1 MNSPRSLEACR
12 QLGILPESLYY
23 IDFKTYVQYNP
34 EIIRLS
40 KDIQQIRFDKINK
53 YREETIQLVKDKREE
68 IINNEE
74 KKENENN
81 NQQDGE
87 QGKEKKPK
95 KKGTNF
101 KFRKNA

>member
-74 KKENENN
+74 KKEILMILLLLLEAFIK
-81 NQQDGE
+81 DLR
-87 QGKEKKPK
+87 KEVIL
-95 KKGTNF
+95 
-101 KFRKNA
+101 